1 MQRADSVDENDNPSY
16 PNGRFGFKILANQ
29 YIFPKTYLFRPSAK
43 ENSSTSMDSCFCD
56 SAQSIYSEK
65 FKTSLVIS
73 QLECERCKNLL
84 LRRGNRR
91 NSMCPDCIAKIYSP
105 KTCATCSGRI
115 SFQDLK
121 DTNVLQTVNRK
132 FVDDPSNLKLCNCY
146 PRPFSKQLSLNQ
158 LDDDRETL
166 DLPKI
171 IVKSYSCDDVAAGQ
185 SSQSFFSGNS
195 PSSQNSNDDLSSDSE

>member
-1 MQRADSVDENDNPSY
+1 MN
-16 PNGRFGFKILANQ
+16 
-29 YIFPKTYLFRPSAK
+29 
-43 ENSSTSMDSCFCD
+43 SCFCD
-56 SAQSIYSEK
+56 SAQSICSEK

-84 LRRGNRR
+84 LPRGNRR
-91 NSMCPDCIAKIYSP
+91 SSICPDCIQKIYSP
-105 KTCATCSGRI
+105 KTCATCNGRI

-132 FVDDPSNLKLCNCY
+132 FVDEFIDPMNLKLCNCY

-158 LDDDRETL
+158 LDDNRDSA
-166 DLPKI
+166 DLPQI

-185 SSQSFFSGNS
+185 PNTPFYSGNS
-195 PSSQNSNDDLSSDSE
+195 LPNKNSNEEPSSDSE